1 MPELKDDVGMAE
13 GSSIGTEAGVD
24 FSYSSKEDR
33 TADINYILNTTGMRS
48 PELLLDLSDSDLRKA
63 YIKVNADA
71 EAGRYDK
78 KDGRTSGRKRTYF
91 NIGGIIEDTAR
102 GPIRYSKGG
111 AVKGKTFRGS
121 F

>member
-13 GSSIGTEAGVD
+13 GSSTGTEAGVD
-24 FSYSSKEDR
+24 FSYPSKEDR

-78 KDGRTSGRKRTYF
+78 KDGRTSGR